1 MEIINPE
8 TGEPV
13 GPNER
18 GELVLTNLGRY
29 GYPLI
34 RYRTGDMVINQPEK
48 CSCGDPFT
56 FLPGGILGQA
66 DDMVVIRGI
75 NIYPSSIE
83 AIVREFKDIRNSELF
98 IIP

>member
-1 MEIINPE
+1 
-8 TGEPV
+8 
-13 GPNER
+13 
-18 GELVLTNLGRY
+18 
-29 GYPLI
+29 
-34 RYRTGDMVINQPEK
+34 MVINQPEK

-56 FLPGGILGQA
+56 LLPGGILGQA